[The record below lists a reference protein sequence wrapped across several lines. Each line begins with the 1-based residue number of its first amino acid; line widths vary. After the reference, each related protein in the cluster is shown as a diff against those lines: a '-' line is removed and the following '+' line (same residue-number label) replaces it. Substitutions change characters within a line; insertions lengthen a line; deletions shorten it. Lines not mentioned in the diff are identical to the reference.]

1 MATGDGTPPPPAAAL
16 VALAAG
22 FADGGLIANLETE
35 LTLIE
40 SAAGPLPLSR
50 NHGQAPTCYLCCPS
64 VAYLDYAQ
72 AELRHFSTRPAL
84 RAALHAL
91 LGMARPL
98 LTASG
103 LDRQVQPNN
112 WLLATNP
119 VPALDPADLSRV
131 TADLLARSPDHAVVW
146 RSLNAVSDAAMIA
159 TFRAAG
165 YQLLPARQV
174 YLLDC
179 RTAPPPLHRDERRDR
194 ALLASADYRAI
205 PPEDIEPPDYVRIA
219 DLYARLYLDRYT
231 PLNPAYTA
239 RFIAAAHESGLI
251 AFHGLRSATGEL
263 DGVIGFFERGD
274 VMTAP
279 IVGYDTSL
287 PAPLGLYRRLMAI
300 GLGRARERRQLFN
313 MSAGAAGFKRN
324 RGAVPALEYT
334 AVYAAH
340 LPLRRRL
347 AIAAIRGILES
358 VGIPVIRRFAL

>member
-1 MATGDGTPPPPAAAL
+1 MAAGDGAPSPPAAAL
-16 VALAAG
+16 AGLATG
-22 FADGGLIANLETE
+22 LADGSLIANLKTE
-35 LTLIE
+35 LTLVDT
-40 SAAGPLPLSR
+40 AAGPLPLSC
-50 NHGQAPTCYLCCPS
+50 NHGREPTCYLCCPS

-72 AELRHFSTRPAL
+72 AELRHFSARPGL
-84 RAALHAL
+84 RVALHAL

-98 LTASG
+98 LTSSG

-119 VPALDPADLSRV
+119 LPALEEAELSRI
-131 TADLLARSPDHAVVW
+131 TAGLTARFPDHAVVW
-146 RSLNAVSDAAMIA
+146 RSLNAVSDAPVLA

-174 YLLDC
+174 YLFDC
-179 RTAPPPLHRDERRDR
+179 RGAPPPLHRDEKRDR
-194 ALLASADYRAI
+194 ALLAAPDYRVVAPEQIGTADYR
-205 PPEDIEPPDYVRIA
+205 RIS

-239 RFIAAAHESGLI
+239 RFIGAVHEQGLI
-251 AFHGLRSATGEL
+251 AFHGLRSAAGQL
-263 DGVIGFFERGD
+263 DAVIGLFEQGE

-279 IVGYDTSL
+279 IVGYDTAL
-287 PAPLGLYRRLMAI
+287 PVAVGLYRRLMAI
-300 GLGRARERRQLFN
+300 GLARARERRRLFN

-324 RGAVPALEYT
+324 RGAVAALEFT

-340 LPLRRRL
+340 LPFRRRL

-358 VGIPVIRRFAL
+358 VGIPVLRRFAL